1 MRAQDEMKWS
11 NSKWIETYCSGRTS
25 VWRDWWCW
33 ISKLPIWLLRCVG
46 IQTGNRKSKF
56 CNIKWSSLH
65 DSDGKLWL
73 IAAGQP
79 EASIPQ
85 DLVSPLA
92 PSDNCV
98 EVRVK
103 MNETFGDEG
112 CRARRCLASDKL
124 GGAARGAHLAGA
136 VGVPAGLWHL
146 RCLQQTGAWNTFPEG
161 KKKKKSPLCHWLSG
175 VCLRKLH
182 HLGVAF
188 FLSDFCFVLFWR
200 GSFVRD

>member
-11 NSKWIETYCSGRTS
+11 NSKWTETYSSGGTS

-46 IQTGNRKSKF
+46 VQSGNSKLEF
-56 CNIKWSSLH
+56 YNIKWSPLY

-103 MNETFGDEG
+103 MNKTFGDEG
-112 CRARRCLASDKL
+112 CRTPRCLASDKL
-124 GGAARGAHLAGA
+124 GGAARGELTSL
-136 VGVPAGLWHL
+136 VLWGY
-146 RCLQQTGAWNTFPEG
+146 QQGSDVSDACSRQEHEIHSQR
-161 KKKKKSPLCHWLSG
+161 KKKSPLCHWLSA
-175 VCLRKLH
+175 VCLSKLH

-188 FLSDFCFVLFWR
+188 FLSDFCLFCFGVVLL
-200 GSFVRD
+200 